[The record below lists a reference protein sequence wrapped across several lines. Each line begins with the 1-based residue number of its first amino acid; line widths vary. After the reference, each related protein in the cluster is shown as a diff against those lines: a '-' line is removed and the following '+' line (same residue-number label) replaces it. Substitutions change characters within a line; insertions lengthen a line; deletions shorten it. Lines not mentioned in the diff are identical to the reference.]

1 MAIINPEIYREYDI
15 RGVYQKDF
23 DTGFAELLG
32 RAHISYIVKKTGNKN
47 PRVTI
52 GYDAR
57 LSSPEICKSLI
68 KGMTESGAHVVRLG
82 LIATP
87 VSYFSTFKLE
97 NIAGAVMITGS
108 HNPPEYNGFKISVG
122 NQTIY
127 GAEIQAVGKIIAN
140 KDFVTGNGSTS
151 DLDILSVY
159 VDHYKKEF
167 NFKNDIKVVV
177 DGANG
182 AAGCVLRRLYEGVG
196 LRPTII
202 FEEPDGRFPN
212 HHPDPTVEKN
222 MKHLREKVLAEKA
235 VVGIGFDGDADR
247 IGLIDHNGR
256 MIYGDEIMAIA
267 SRDILQQHR
276 GATIIGDVKCSDRL
290 YTDIKNRGGNA
301 VMWKT
306 GHSLIKSKIKEA
318 KAPFGGEFSGH
329 IFFADRNYGY
339 DDAMYAGL
347 RIVEIMAKT
356 KKTIPQLLEN
366 FGEAYNTPEIRIDTT
381 EEKKIAVVG
390 KLKEFYPKNGKG
402 YSLNEIDGIRLSFDD
417 GWALVRPSNTQPVV
431 VLRFESHTKS
441 GLERIQGEIQPRV
454 ESFLNG

>member
-15 RGVYQKDF
+15 RGIYQKDF
-23 DTGFAELLG
+23 DTDFAELLG
-32 RAHISYIVKKTGNKN
+32 RAHISYIVKKFRDKN
-47 PRVTI
+47 PKVTV
-52 GYDAR
+52 GHDAR
-57 LSSPEICKSLI
+57 LSSPEIYKSLI
-68 KGMTESGAHVVRLG
+68 KGMMESGAHVVRLG

-87 VSYFSTFKLE
+87 ISYFSTFKLE
-97 NIAGAVMITGS
+97 NIAGAIMITGS

-127 GAEIQAVGKIIAN
+127 GSDIQILGKII
-140 KDFVTGNGSTS
+140 KERDFVNGSGSVS
-151 DLDILSVY
+151 DLDILSIY
-159 VDHYKKEF
+159 VEHYKKEF
-167 NFKNDIKVVV
+167 HFKNDIKVVV
-177 DGANG
+177 DAANG
-182 AAGCVLRRLYEGVG
+182 AAGCVVRRLYEGVG
-196 LRPTII
+196 LNPAII

-222 MKHLREKVLAEKA
+222 MKQLREKVLSEKA
-235 VVGIGFDGDADR
+235 VIGIGFDGDSDR
-247 IGLIDHNGR
+247 IGLIDHEGR

-267 SRDILQQHR
+267 SRDILQRHH

-290 YTDIKNRGGNA
+290 YADIKKCGGNGI
-301 VMWKT
+301 MWKT
-306 GHSLIKSKIKEA
+306 GHSLIKSKIKES

-329 IFFADRNYGY
+329 IFFADRNFGY

-381 EEKKIAVVG
+381 EEKKMTVVN
-390 KLKEFYPKNGKG
+390 KLREFYPKKGKG

-431 VLRFESHTKS
+431 VLRFEANTKS

-454 ESFLNG
+454 ESFLND